1 MRFITPISQI
11 DFIYINS
18 YMFNLIFFV
27 VLEQQ
32 RARDR
37 IEVNIL
43 N

>member
-11 DFIYINS
+11 DFIY
-18 YMFNLIFFV
+18 MFNLIFFV

-32 RARDR
+32 GARDR